1 MSAEQGRTYKYT
13 FETEH
18 GDVDVTTA
26 HHYSW
31 FGSIEDFIRHHQAV
45 IQDTLGV
52 AQFVLATVIVH
63 RGHGRG
69 GNEHA

>member
-1 MSAEQGRTYKYT
+1 MAAQDGQTYKYT

-18 GDVDVTTA
+18 GDVNVTTP
-26 HHYSW
+26 HHHSI
-31 FGSIEDFIRHHQAV
+31 FGSIEEFIRHHQAV
-45 IQDTLGV
+45 IQDALGV
-52 AQFVLATVIVH
+52 AELVLAAVVVH